1 MYQIADFLRVFLLM
15 SLLHTSSANGDL
27 CCSLHVLFIDLFI
40 CFFNHRVQQV
50 RLDQWE
56 IEATL
61 DPQAHLVSKVY
72 PELQERKEPR

>member
-1 MYQIADFLRVFLLM
+1 M
-15 SLLHTSSANGDL
+15 
-27 CCSLHVLFIDLFI
+27 
-40 CFFNHRVQQV
+40 

-72 PELQERKEPR
+72 PVLQGRKEPR